1 MTSISKL
8 INTLIPEESNSVI
21 ISIVIG
27 IVICFLPLVLST
39 YGLRILTEILI
50 WAIFAMSFDLML
62 GYLGLISFGH
72 SAFWGLGAFTV
83 GILHTKGMVFDFS
96 LMIICVGL
104 VSIAIGVIFGLLAM
118 RTTDIYFTLVTLAL
132 SQSLFVICAKWESLT
147 GGVQG
152 IPGITL
158 PLGLGEK
165 GYFYLVF
172 IIYGI
177 CFSIIRWVCS
187 ARYGRVLIGVRENP
201 LRMEAMG
208 YNIWAAK
215 LLCFI
220 VAGIFGSVAGAMAAY
235 HNSLVS
241 VDDFSFFITGTTIL
255 MVLIGGMANPIGCLI
270 GSAFV
275 TILYR
280 IVSTYADHCQLIVGL
295 IFVAIVL
302 FARQGLVGYFDS
314 LLKRAHYGSIKN

>member
-96 LMIICVGL
+96 LRIICVAL

-280 IVSTYADHCQLIVGL
+280 IVSTYTDHWQLIVGL